1 MKQYQ
6 HKEYD
11 GEWEYKQAYRQKT
24 GKRKEQI
31 IKKTTYPW
39 KNYQK
44 SIRST

>member
-1 MKQYQ
+1 MKQYR

-11 GEWEYKQAYRQKT
+11 GEWEYKQSYRQKN
-24 GKRKEQI
+24 GKKKGTYY
-31 IKKTTYPW
+31 KKTTYPW